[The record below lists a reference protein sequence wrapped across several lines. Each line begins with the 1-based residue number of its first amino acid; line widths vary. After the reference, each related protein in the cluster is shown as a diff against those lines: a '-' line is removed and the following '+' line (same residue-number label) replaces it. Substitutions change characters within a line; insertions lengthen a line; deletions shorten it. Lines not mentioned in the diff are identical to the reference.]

1 MWTTESDFDRSDET
15 ENTIY
20 STTNSKTTT
29 SVITKVNAYKTG
41 KHDTTV
47 ISIERSKPTR
57 TTAPVPTVT
66 IDSDV
71 PRPDNG
77 ANNNTILVVIG
88 GVIGLFLGIL
98 VLQMCVKLMM
108 SRKKKKKRE
117 SLRRASRKVEEEE
130 ETYQE
135 INEAMMETSRKD
147 DVVNHPRLEKYYEL
161 KFLNP
166 DSEGMSYRKLG
177 TGIKRQDIGLSSSS
191 TRSDSTKSSDSYVKP
206 ATNGIEGQD
215 YLDVVHPAKEQDKF
229 IDDSQ
234 KDGTEEGC
242 FGELHPSSL
251 SNRKLGTEIKRQDIG
266 LSTSS
271 TRSDSIKSSDSYIK
285 PATNRFEGQDYLD
298 VVHTAKEQDKFIVDS
313 QKDGTEE
320 GCLGELHPSSLYL
333 EPVCVTDQ
341 PQVGSIASSCSPCGD
356 RKTYL
361 DVIQ

>member
-1 MWTTESDFDRSDET
+1 MWTTKSDFDHSDET

-20 STTNSKTTT
+20 STTNSKTIT

-57 TTAPVPTVT
+57 TTALVPTVT
-66 IDSDV
+66 VDSDV

-77 ANNNTILVVIG
+77 ANNNTILIVIG

-98 VLQMCVKLMM
+98 VLQMCVKLLM

-117 SLRRASRKVEEEE
+117 SLRRASLKVEEE

-177 TGIKRQDIGLSSSS
+177 TEIKRQDIGLSFSS

-206 ATNGIEGQD
+206 ATNGI
-215 YLDVVHPAKEQDKF
+215 
-229 IDDSQ
+229 
-234 KDGTEEGC
+234 
-242 FGELHPSSL
+242 
-251 SNRKLGTEIKRQDIG
+251 
-266 LSTSS
+266 
-271 TRSDSIKSSDSYIK
+271 
-285 PATNRFEGQDYLD
+285 EGQDYLD

-356 RKTYL
+356 SKTYL